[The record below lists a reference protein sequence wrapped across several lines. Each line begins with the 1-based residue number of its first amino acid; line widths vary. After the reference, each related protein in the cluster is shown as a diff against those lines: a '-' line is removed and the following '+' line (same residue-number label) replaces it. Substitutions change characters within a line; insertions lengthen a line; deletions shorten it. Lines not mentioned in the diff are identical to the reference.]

1 MLEGIS
7 FMVDLIPLERGSFD
21 MVHEMN
27 WLARHKAEVICH
39 EKVVRTPL
47 ENGDVLRVQGGIFCW
62 TCDE

>member
-7 FMVDLIPLERGSFD
+7 FMVDLIPLEHGSFD
-21 MVHEMN
+21 MVHGMS

-47 ENGDVLRVQGGIFCW
+47 ENGDVLRVQGGIFR
-62 TCDE
+62 